1 MSMTPPSRGAR
12 TDPGNDS
19 SRGRG
24 SLAIRHAVQDDV
36 PVLTEM
42 INEAF
47 QVERFFLGGDRINPE
62 EVWRRLERGTF
73 LLLEHVGIPLGCV
86 YAELRG
92 ASGFI
97 GLLAVTPERQKSGLS
112 RVLMDAAE
120 EYFRANRCTQAEL
133 RVVNLRAELPPYYR
147 HLGYEEVGTESLPAE
162 ISVTQACHLIV
173 MRKFLIVR

>member
-1 MSMTPPSRGAR
+1 MSTPPPSKGAS
-12 TDPGNDS
+12 TGASDDS
-19 SRGRG
+19 SRGRE
-24 SLAIRHAVQDDV
+24 SLVMRHATQDDV
-36 PVLTEM
+36 AVLTEM

-73 LLLEHVGIPLGCV
+73 LLLEQDAEPVGCV

-92 ASGFI
+92 VSGFI

-120 EYFRANRCTQAEL
+120 AYFSAKHCTQAEL

-162 ISVTQACHLIV
+162 ISVIRACHLIV
-173 MRKFLIVR
+173 MRKVLRIE